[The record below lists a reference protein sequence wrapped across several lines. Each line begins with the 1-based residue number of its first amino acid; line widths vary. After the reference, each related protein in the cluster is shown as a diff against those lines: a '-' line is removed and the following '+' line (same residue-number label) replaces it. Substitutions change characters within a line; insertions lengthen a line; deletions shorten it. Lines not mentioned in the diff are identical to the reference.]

1 MCIIFIAKNVHP
13 DIPLIIAANR
23 DEYFARPTQSA
34 HWWEDAPH
42 LFAGKD
48 LQAGGTWL
56 GYNKQNRIAGI
67 TNLRKLDWYKSDAK
81 SRGDLVKRFLDSDV
95 DDTELAITEY
105 IRFLSA
111 NYEQYNPFNLLFGD
125 SKRLALFSSAT
136 GLAQEVPDGIH
147 SLSNGVPSE
156 MWPKMSRGI
165 EQFSHSLKGDQPFNE
180 QHLLSILSDKTLAN
194 VNKLPNTG
202 LSIEEERLL
211 SSIFIPEISL
221 RGMPYG
227 TRSSSVIW
235 LNDVKGKAE
244 MLMKT
249 KDIIKQD

>member
-1 MCIIFIAKNVHP
+1 
-13 DIPLIIAANR
+13 
-23 DEYFARPTQSA
+23 
-34 HWWEDAPH
+34 
-42 LFAGKD
+42 
-48 LQAGGTWL
+48 
-56 GYNKQNRIAGI
+56 
-67 TNLRKLDWYKSDAK
+67 
-81 SRGDLVKRFLDSDV
+81 
-95 DDTELAITEY
+95 
-105 IRFLSA
+105 
-111 NYEQYNPFNLLFGD
+111 
-125 SKRLALFSSAT
+125 
-136 GLAQEVPDGIH
+136 
-147 SLSNGVPSE
+147 
-156 MWPKMSRGI
+156 MSRGI

-249 KDIIKQD
+249 KDIIKQY